1 MKTIQK
7 TFVIIIFIIA
17 LTVLTKVYIIPI
29 FQKKSYL
36 TIIQDSLIHST
47 IPTIVEDKS
56 VDLTPIPLITQKQN
70 TPTRVIRIN
79 SPTPTFSPTPTIT
92 VTKNIESDTAPW
104 GVAKQIDEHTW
115 TIKIGDDPIMATTSE
130 ILDALN
136 NYRATHGSQK
146 LTMDPKLSEYAQSRA
161 NYFYQEQKL
170 DKHQGFNNYLTNE
183 DGFSKLGFSWMGEN
197 TSFGY
202 RLNGVHLIEWIYAS
216 DEDHNLN
223 QLNNNW
229 NYVGIGVKDTATCL
243 IFGTGKS

>member
-7 TFVIIIFIIA
+7 IFVIIIFIIA
-17 LTVLTKVYIIPI
+17 LSVLTKIYIIPI
-29 FQKKSYL
+29 FQKKPL
-36 TIIQDSLIHST
+36 TVIISDSLIH
-47 IPTIVEDKS
+47 
-56 VDLTPIPLITQKQN
+56 PI
-70 TPTRVIRIN
+70 TPTLESV
-79 SPTPTFSPTPTIT
+79 SPTPTTKKESIKPPPPLIQTIKKIPPTAIP
-92 VTKNIESDTAPW
+92 TKNIINDTEPW

-115 TIKIGDDPIMATTSE
+115 TIKIGNDPIMATASE

-146 LTMDPKLSEYAQSRA
+146 LTMDSKLSEYAQSRA

-197 TSFGY
+197 ASFGY

-243 IFGTGKS
+243 IFATGKR